1 MKANIIIIITS
12 SLPYLNHQIT
22 YKNPI
27 SSSVSKTLEE
37 IYVKIK
43 QARWFCVTT
52 IFLIQLSLAQLCCAL
67 FGC

>member
-12 SLPYLNHQIT
+12 SLPLNHQIT